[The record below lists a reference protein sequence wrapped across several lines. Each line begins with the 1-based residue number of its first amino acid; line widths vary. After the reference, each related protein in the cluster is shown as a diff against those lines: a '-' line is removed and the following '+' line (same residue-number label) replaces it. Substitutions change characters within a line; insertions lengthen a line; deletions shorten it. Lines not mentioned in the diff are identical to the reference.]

1 MRAAMAGM
9 DLKKD
14 FLAALNCNAPHESL
28 LQLVQRHQA
37 QGLTP
42 EESYEVLQQIWLEFG
57 FNESDDNTATREN
70 LEYLMEKVWF
80 QGAH

>member
-1 MRAAMAGM
+1 M
-9 DLKKD
+9 DLKRD
-14 FLAALNCNAPHESL
+14 FLAALNCTATDQSL

-42 EESYEVLQQIWLEFG
+42 EESYDVLQQIWLEFG
-57 FNESDDNTATREN
+57 FDKSDDNNATRES
-70 LEYLMEKVWF
+70 LEYVMEKVWF